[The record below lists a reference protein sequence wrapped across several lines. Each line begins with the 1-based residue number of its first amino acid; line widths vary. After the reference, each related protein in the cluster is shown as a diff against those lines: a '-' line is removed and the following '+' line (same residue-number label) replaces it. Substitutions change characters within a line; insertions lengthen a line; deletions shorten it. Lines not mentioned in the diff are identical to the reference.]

1 MFHTIAIVAETA
13 HGEEGLSFWQDYM
26 SVAFDPA
33 HILAEITFTIFLD
46 FVLLFLVWGLFFK
59 KVLLPKMRRDIHREI
74 DIEHGYVHT
83 VFNAQNEYDNDP
95 ELQKL
100 LKRAMDE
107 DDSLF

>member
-74 DIEHGYVHT
+74 DIEHGYTH
-83 VFNAQNEYDNDP
+83 AQDEFSINNP
-95 ELQKL
+95 ELQEL
-100 LKRAMDE
+100 LKKAMNE
-107 DDSLF
+107 E

>member
-1 MFHTIAIVAETA
+1 MFHTITVVAESA
-13 HGEEGLSFWQDYM
+13 HGEEGLTFWQDYM

-74 DIEHGYVHT
+74 DMEHGYVH
-83 VFNAQNEYDNDP
+83 AQDEYDNDP
-95 ELQKL
+95 KLQTL